1 MDPRTTTIADL
12 NRIARERGQ
21 RGKVATGQG
30 LIDHTE
36 AALVGKAG
44 TGVYDPFV
52 NPKGGQTARH
62 FADPTPEQMK
72 AELSEGLPGVIRRTP
87 RERFLVL
94 LARLRA
100 EAEKSV
106 RLHGRVI
113 WPASLQAELAA
124 MGWRSGNPDLAGQVE
139 ALARRMFEKAAHM
152 QAESDAGKTALDWH
166 GHNNTSITISSAP
179 AGSGT
184 EGKD

>member
-1 MDPRTTTIADL
+1 MDPRSTTIADL

-36 AALVGKAG
+36 AALVGRAG
-44 TGVYDPFV
+44 SG
-52 NPKGGQTARH
+52 KQKLRQ

-166 GHNNTSITISSAP
+166 GHDNTSITISSAP

>member
-21 RGKVATGQG
+21 RGKVATAEG

-36 AALVGKAG
+36 AAFKGRAGSGKQ
-44 TGVYDPFV
+44 
-52 NPKGGQTARH
+52 KLRQ

-72 AELSEGLPGVIRRTP
+72 AELSAELPAIIRRTP

-106 RLHGRVI
+106 ALHGRVI
-113 WPASLQAELAA
+113 WPASLQAELTA
-124 MGWRSGNPDLAGQVE
+124 MGWRAGNPDLAGQVE
-139 ALARRMFEKAAHM
+139 ALARRMFEKAAH
-152 QAESDAGKTALDWH
+152 QQNESDAGKTVRDWH
-166 GHNNTSITISSAP
+166 GHDNTSITISSAP

-184 EGKD
+184 VGKE